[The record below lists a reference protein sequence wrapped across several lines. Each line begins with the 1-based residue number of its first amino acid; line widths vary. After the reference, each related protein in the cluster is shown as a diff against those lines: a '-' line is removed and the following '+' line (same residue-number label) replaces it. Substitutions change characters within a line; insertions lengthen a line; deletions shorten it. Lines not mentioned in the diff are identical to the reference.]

1 MDEDTK
7 LQDKNNQADKSPFQS
22 VPIEVTV
29 TVGKAHPTIKELL
42 GLKQNAVLA
51 LDKQIDDPV
60 ELVVGNQL
68 IACGHLEEISDGV
81 NAGKLAIRLTEI
93 IDSKFMFS

>member
-1 MDEDTK
+1 MDK
-7 LQDKNNQADKSPFQS
+7 SVKNLENISKAEQSPFQS

-29 TVGKAHPTIKELL
+29 TVGKARPSIKELL
-42 GLKQNAVLA
+42 GLRQNAVLT

-60 ELVVGNQL
+60 ELVVGNQM
-68 IACGHLEEISDGV
+68 IACGHLEEISEGV